1 MPTLDADGHLGGSA
15 WANARVVAATLM
27 MLWRDGQRRYLGG
40 GGGVCWGQGG
50 LEMDGVDGTR
60 DVWVLQW
67 RPQGASGGLR
77 PYLALAWE
85 LQVWVR
91 HL

>member
-40 GGGVCWGQGG
+40 GGGGWGGG
-50 LEMDGVDGTR
+50 GGFAGDRVDWKWMAWMEPGTS
-60 DVWVLQW
+60 
-67 RPQGASGGLR
+67 GCFSGGPR
-77 PYLALAWE
+77 G
-85 LQVWVR
+85 LQAACV
-91 HL
+91 HT

>member
-1 MPTLDADGHLGGSA
+1 MGKREGGRCDADD
-15 WANARVVAATLM
+15 VVAGRPAALF
-27 MLWRDGQRRYLGG
+27 GG
-40 GGGVCWGQGG
+40 GGGLLVGQGG

-85 LQVWVR
+85 LQVWVSLR
-91 HL
+91 